1 MRRGDDEDEAWRC
14 HDRITSRYV
23 GGICLVAGCSQNDG
37 WRAGPNA
44 AGTAKID
51 AAVRIYL
58 VRRGDDEDEASVY
71 RAGKTV
77 CISRRQDWDP
87 HACREPFTALIHG
100 ASLPEV

>member
-1 MRRGDDEDEAWRC
+1 MRLD
-14 HDRITSRYV
+14 S
-23 GGICLVAGCSQNDG
+23 
-37 WRAGPNA
+37 AGPNA

-58 VRRGDDEDEASVY
+58 VRRSDDEDEASVY

-77 CISRRQDWDP
+77 CISRRQDWDAP
-87 HACREPFTALIHG
+87 WCREPFTALIHG

>member
-1 MRRGDDEDEAWRC
+1 MKMRRGDVMTESHRATSEA
-14 HDRITSRYV
+14 YV
-23 GGICLVAGCSQNDG
+23 CLVAGCSQNDG

-58 VRRGDDEDEASVY
+58 VRRSDDEDEASVY

-77 CISRRQDWDP
+77 CISRTGWRRP
-87 HACREPFTALIHG
+87 SKVRR
-100 ASLPEV
+100 